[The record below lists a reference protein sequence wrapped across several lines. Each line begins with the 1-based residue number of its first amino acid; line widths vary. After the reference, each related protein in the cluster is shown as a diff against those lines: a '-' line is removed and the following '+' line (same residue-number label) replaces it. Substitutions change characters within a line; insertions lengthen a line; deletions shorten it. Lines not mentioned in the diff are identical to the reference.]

1 MLCAGNM
8 EFFHR
13 RAAEL
18 LATIMALPIKADPAA
33 DQLAAFHDFAGV
45 IRCRELAQQ
54 CARDLARYT
63 HPPMAPV
70 PYKPN
75 EAKEQPGG
83 NPKLVDPIP
92 VHPAVR
98 AAFERAAAGLPPEP
112 RKRL

>member
-1 MLCAGNM
+1 MTDNM
-8 EFFHR
+8 RFFHY
-13 RAAEL
+13 RAAQVM
-18 LATIMALPIKADPAA
+18 ATIMAMPLGADADA
-33 DQLAAFHDFAGV
+33 DQLQALKDFAGV
-45 IRCRELAQQ
+45 IRCRELTQQ

-70 PYKPN
+70 PFKPN

-83 NPKLVDPIP
+83 NAKLVDPIP

>member
-1 MLCAGNM
+1 MPLG
-8 EFFHR
+8 
-13 RAAEL
+13 
-18 LATIMALPIKADPAA
+18 ADVDA
-33 DQLAAFHDFAGV
+33 DQLQAMKDFAGV

-83 NPKLVDPIP
+83 NLKLVDPIP